1 MSLGRAAPELLLVKR
16 DHRVGDV
23 LQQPSAGLLLVLG
36 IGVGVGHDRPCPLPL
51 GASRTRVEEDE
62 DPQAEAALASLVAP
76 APVIPER
83 GVAAVCESGATLAN
97 ACVDRLA

>member
-1 MSLGRAAPELLLVKR
+1 MTHSSASAPAKCDSDPGRAAPELLLVKR

-51 GASRTRVEEDE
+51 GASRKGWRKMKTRK
-62 DPQAEAALASLVAP
+62 
-76 APVIPER
+76 R
-83 GVAAVCESGATLAN
+83 
-97 ACVDRLA
+97 RLR